1 MSKQTNKLKTVNAKP
16 KIKSTKSSK
25 QASIQASSRQV
36 VQADR
41 ADVNTIIHQQANK
54 PASQQTNKTNKQ
66 AIEATKQTSKQTKNK
81 KTTSQTE
88 CESCDQQKQKH
99 KITIAF

>member
-1 MSKQTNKLKTVNAKP
+1 VNAKP

-41 ADVNTIIHQQANK
+41 ADVKYIHQQANK

-66 AIEATKQTSKQTKNK
+66 AIEPTKRTSKQAKQQ

-88 CESCDQQKQKH
+88 CESCAH
-99 KITIAF
+99 KNKNTK